1 MYDRYF
7 DDSVDYTSKEV
18 LKRAYALGVA
28 SVCGDPDDG
37 RYERLKRASPD
48 AYDETIIELAYD
60 EGRANAL
67 DLEAEETA
75 DSEVIWERLVERQF
89 DGIELDAE
97 HSRRDG
103 LPEAL
108 DGFDQSGPKAGLPEQ
123 LDLPSFLRR

>member
-28 SVCGDPDDG
+28 SVCDDLDDG
-37 RYERLKRASPD
+37 EYERLKRASPD
-48 AYDETIIELAYD
+48 AYDETIVELAYD

-75 DSEVIWERLVERQF
+75 DPETIWERLVERQF
-89 DGIELDAE
+89 DGVELAE